1 MKVLLVNGSPHQRGC
16 TYTALEEV
24 AKTLEENG
32 IETEI
37 FQVGNKPIN
46 GCIGCGV
53 CPSVCPE
60 VFEMRDDGLSHV
72 IVDTVP
78 AGAEDAA
85 KDAEESCPVD
95 AITVE

>member
-1 MKVLLVNGSPHQRGC
+1 MILKFTNGGEIMKAHVDHD
-16 TYTALEEV
+16 T
-24 AKTLEENG
+24 
-32 IETEI
+32 
-37 FQVGNKPIN
+37 
-46 GCIGCGV
+46 CIGCGV

-78 AGAEDAA
+78 DGSEDAA

>member
-1 MKVLLVNGSPHQRGC
+1 MKAHVDHD
-16 TYTALEEV
+16 T
-24 AKTLEENG
+24 
-32 IETEI
+32 
-37 FQVGNKPIN
+37 
-46 GCIGCGV
+46 CIGCGV

-60 VFEMRDDGLSHV
+60 VFEMRDDGLSQV
-72 IVDTVP
+72 LVDTVP

>member
-1 MKVLLVNGSPHQRGC
+1 MKAHVDHD
-16 TYTALEEV
+16 T
-24 AKTLEENG
+24 
-32 IETEI
+32 
-37 FQVGNKPIN
+37 
-46 GCIGCGV
+46 CIGCGV

-60 VFEMRDDGLSHV
+60 VFDMRDDGLSHV

>member
-1 MKVLLVNGSPHQRGC
+1 MKAHVDHD
-16 TYTALEEV
+16 T
-24 AKTLEENG
+24 
-32 IETEI
+32 
-37 FQVGNKPIN
+37 
-46 GCIGCGV
+46 CIGCGV

-78 AGAEDAA
+78 DGSEDAA

-95 AITVE
+95 AITVEYLIIEELLIF

>member
-1 MKVLLVNGSPHQRGC
+1 MKAHVDH
-16 TYTALEEV
+16 
-24 AKTLEENG
+24 
-32 IETEI
+32 ET
-37 FQVGNKPIN
+37 
-46 GCIGCGV
+46 CIGCGV

>member
-1 MKVLLVNGSPHQRGC
+1 MKAHVDHD
-16 TYTALEEV
+16 T
-24 AKTLEENG
+24 
-32 IETEI
+32 
-37 FQVGNKPIN
+37 
-46 GCIGCGV
+46 CIGCGV

-78 AGAEDAA
+78 DGSEDAA